1 MATTTLTPRTPHA
14 LREADKTF
22 LDPQADGDLLAT
34 ARSRWVNTLE
44 ATRDDK
50 DQQAAAARFL
60 AGEQWGAAAL
70 AARNG
75 PGQVARPAFTIPL
88 QSVYV
93 RQVVNAWRSNPQA
106 VRVRP
111 KSGQASQETADVLA
125 GIIRNTE
132 QESQALIAYTTAL
145 EHAVSTGEGYFRLN
159 LAYADPYSFRQTIR
173 IDAVPNR
180 FSVYLDPAAK
190 HPCGL
195 DAEFGFVIDTL
206 SWSRFCHEYGIDPGE
221 LELWHV
227 QDQENSAHWITHNA
241 VQIAEYFYRVWEDV
255 AIVELPT
262 GQVLRKEYMPEGTQV
277 VQERTTRLPTV
288 HWAKLTGMHVLEKTR
303 WLGQYIPLI
312 RVPGDVQVYDGKT
325 RHTGMS
331 QPSRDAQSSYNYFV
345 SAQTEA
351 IALTP
356 KAPYRVTPQQIA
368 GFEQYWNRANDA
380 SLPYLLWNPHVVGGS
395 VLVPPPERQVAEPA
409 VQAISQAR
417 AMAAADIQSTL
428 GMFSAAIGEP
438 SNEKSGTAIQERR
451 GESNQSNAS
460 YAANMGWALETCGIQ
475 MLDLIK
481 ALHDAPQTVRTIGI
495 DSKVNQVRIN
505 QPIQPGQAPDG
516 QSQPHWLQQGDY
528 DCAVDSGPSYTTQRE
543 FAAEK
548 LGELGRVLPPEML
561 PLVAD
566 LWIGSLDIPYAAE
579 IAARLKTIVP
589 PEALAATEEKDKDTQ
604 LAQIQNQLSQ
614 ATQQLQQMQQQLQE
628 STQISE
634 VSKQQVALLEQ
645 QVATMQ
651 ARMAD
656 KQAENQLDAQKNQ
669 QSYEIELAKLRL
681 EEQKLL
687 FEMQQAQQPQPQQVA

>member
-1 MATTTLTPRTPHA
+1 M
-14 LREADKTF
+14 E
-22 LDPQADGDLLAT
+22 
-34 ARSRWVNTLE
+34 
-44 ATRDDK
+44 
-50 DQQAAAARFL
+50 AARFIS
-60 AGEQWGAAAL
+60 GEQWSAQAL

-88 QSVYV
+88 QSVYCK
-93 RQVVNAWRSNPQA
+93 QVVNAWRSNPQA

-159 LAYADPYSFRQTIR
+159 LAYADPYSFRQQIR

-255 AIVELPT
+255 DICELPT
-262 GQVLRKEYMPEGTQV
+262 GQVLRKEYMPENTQV

-409 VQAISQAR
+409 VMAISQAR
-417 AMAAADIQSTL
+417 QMAAADVQSTL
-428 GMFSAAIGEP
+428 GMYGPAIGEP
-438 SNEKSGTAIQERR
+438 SNEKSGVAIQERR
-451 GESNQSNAS
+451 GESNQTNSS
-460 YAANMGWALETCGIQ
+460 YSYNMGWALETCGLQ

-481 ALHDAPQTVRTIGI
+481 SLHDAPETVRTIGI
-495 DSKVNQVRIN
+495 DGKIDQVRVN
-505 QPIQPGQAPDG
+505 QPIQAGQIG
-516 QSQPHWLQQGDY
+516 EQQQPHWVQQGSY
-528 DCAVDSGPSYTTQRE
+528 DVVVDSGPSYTSQRE
-543 FAAEK
+543 FAAER
-548 LGELGRVLPPEML
+548 LGDLGRVLPPELLTM
-561 PLVAD
+561 VAD
-566 LWIGSLDIPYAAE
+566 LWVGNLDIPHAEE
-579 IAARLKTIVP
+579 IAARLKTAVP
-589 PEALAATEEKDKDTQ
+589 PAALAASEKKDPQTQ
-604 LAQIQNQLSQ
+604 LVQVQNEM
-614 ATQQLQQMQQQLQE
+614 QQLAAQMQQMQQQLQE
-628 STQISE
+628 ATQLAE
-634 VSKQQVALLEQ
+634 VSKQQLMLTEQRAATLE
-645 QVATMQ
+645 T
-651 ARMAD
+651 RLAD
-656 KQAENQLDAQKNQ
+656 KSQDTQLEAQKNQ
-669 QSYEIELAKLRL
+669 RDYEIKMRELQLD
-681 EEQKLL
+681 EQRLL
-687 FEMQQAQQPQPQQVA
+687 FEMQQANRPQNEQAP